1 MGSWVEKRLNFNS
14 LRSKL
19 EVKFILIPSAP
30 PNKSLRELINP
41 ILLRLKILLPSQ
53 IYIFTLKHIWVIFR
67 NIIRDKKFLMKRI
80 LGYLTL
86 DNVIKLKKSL
96 NFVHGHFNIPS
107 MRMPWIIR
115 GLLFTNILHST
126 ERWSF
131 LGCPSLPNH
140 RKGEVS
146 GRLLDKVIYLI
157 YLRKISRGWKILQG
171 NMGIW
176 SCFRFP

>member
-1 MGSWVEKRLNFNS
+1 MEKRLNFNS

-19 EVKFILIPSAP
+19 EVKFILIPLAP

-107 MRMPWIIR
+107 MRMP
-115 GLLFTNILHST
+115 
-126 ERWSF
+126 
-131 LGCPSLPNH
+131 
-140 RKGEVS
+140 
-146 GRLLDKVIYLI
+146 
-157 YLRKISRGWKILQG
+157 
-171 NMGIW
+171 
-176 SCFRFP
+176 